1 MNAGKKR
8 KKAAARVKEKRRVKR
23 KRWNEWEH
31 ESRKK
36 YYQAQNE
43 HDEMKLMYTNESQR
57 MGLKKWHTHSERESV
72 SERER
77 EAKEQKLYRNVG
89 SKFERVSAI
98 RCAWC
103 GQSAK
108 SVSHSFEV
116 NGGWAVEKVHGRVYS
131 CWTVVFIIS
140 ITFSTLNSWTGV
152 EKKCLPAK
160 RKTRKMLRTENRKKC
175 CHLSERRRRRCGK
188 KESGNVQ

>member
-1 MNAGKKR
+1 M
-8 KKAAARVKEKRRVKR
+8 
-23 KRWNEWEH
+23 
-31 ESRKK
+31 
-36 YYQAQNE
+36 
-43 HDEMKLMYTNESQR
+43 
-57 MGLKKWHTHSERESV
+57 
-72 SERER
+72 RER

-108 SVSHSFEV
+108 SVSHSFKV
-116 NGGWAVEKVHGRVYS
+116 NRGGWAVEKVHGRVYS

-175 CHLSERRRRRCGK
+175 CHLSERRRRRWEK
-188 KESGNVQ
+188 KNPVMSNKNLKQFFPEVHEKYERQRVSEWKKSGQRWKWLKMKQ